1 MHCKEIFSFLTLA
14 LLPLISVS
22 APFSVMA
29 QSVICEVTV
38 EATRLPPKEQ
48 NDLRNLARS
57 MESYINEFE
66 YTDESYDVTFQ
77 MKIQVFVETV
87 SEAGSEKL
95 YHAQAAISNNYDQRY
110 FDKRWIFVYR
120 PNEPLYHSGV
130 FHTITGF
137 LDFYVN
143 LQLGGEF
150 DLIEPLQGSRYYSAA
165 REIAGRAKN
174 SAYSQGWNNRAI
186 RVDELTS
193 NWRLR
198 EAKGKYSDFLYFL
211 SEENKPDEALTNFR
225 DFLKLFRDIFDL
237 NSLDKYSIEFLNAH
251 ATELCDALFYYRDPD
266 LYEDLITVNP
276 TNRET
281 YQSYLDRLEY

>member
-1 MHCKEIFSFLTLA
+1 MHSKEIFSSLTLA
-14 LLPLISVS
+14 LFTQISVS
-22 APFSVMA
+22 APDIVMA
-29 QSVICEVTV
+29 QSVICEVSV
-38 EATRLPPKEQ
+38 EATRLTPKEQ

-66 YTDESYDVTFQ
+66 YTDESYDVTFE
-77 MKIQVFVETV
+77 MKMQVFVETV

-95 YHAQAAISNNYDQRY
+95 YHAQVAISNNYDQRY

-120 PNEPLYHSGV
+120 PNDPLYHSGV
-130 FHTITGF
+130 FHTITSF

-165 REIAGRAKN
+165 REIAGRAKT
-174 SAYSQGWNNRAI
+174 SSYSQGWKNRAI

-211 SEENKPDEALTNFR
+211 SEENKPDEALKNFR
-225 DFLKLFRDIFDL
+225 DFLKLFSDIFDL

-251 ATELCDALFYYRDPD
+251 TTELCDALFYYRDPD

-276 TNRET
+276 TNRKT
-281 YQSYLDRLEY
+281 YQSYIEKLGY

>member
-1 MHCKEIFSFLTLA
+1 MHCKEIFSSLTLA
-14 LLPLISVS
+14 LLPLIFVSVPGL
-22 APFSVMA
+22 AMA

-38 EATRLPPKEQ
+38 EATRLTPKEQ

-57 MESYINEFE
+57 MQSYINEFE
-66 YTDESYDVTFQ
+66 YTDESYDVTFEI
-77 MKIQVFVETV
+77 KIQVFVETV
-87 SEAGSEKL
+87 SEAGSDKL
-95 YHAQAAISNNYDQRY
+95 YHAQVAISNNYDQRY

-120 PNEPLYHSGV
+120 PNDPLYHSGV
-130 FHTITGF
+130 FHTITSF

-165 REIAGRAKN
+165 REIAGRAKT

-211 SEENKPDEALTNFR
+211 SEENKPDEALKNFR

-251 ATELCDALFYYRDPD
+251 TTELCDALFYYRDPD

-276 TNRET
+276 TNRKT
-281 YQSYLDRLEY
+281 YRSYIEKLGY